1 MKLKSITSIL
11 FALLLV
17 ASCSTESTDK
27 PVGEQV
33 TSAKESIIGRWK
45 LTKEEQKTTR
55 EKGVEYSTQPT
66 NIVLHIQKNGYFIIY
81 DTFIDPEW
89 KEKGL
94 PLIQRRS
101 KGQWK
106 LNDKQLLLTHL
117 MDDSSYTED
126 LEITSITS
134 TELITKGK
142 DRKANIYK
150 TYGK

>member
-1 MKLKSITSIL
+1 MKLIYITSIL

-17 ASCSTESTDK
+17 ASCSGESADK
-27 PVGEQV
+27 SAEEQV
-33 TSAKESIIGRWK
+33 TSEKDGILGRWK

-55 EKGVEYSTQPT
+55 EKGVEYSNQPT

-81 DTFIDPEW
+81 DTFIDPTW

-101 KGQWK
+101 KGQWS
-106 LNDKQLLLTHL
+106 LNGKQLSLTHL
-117 MDDSSYTED
+117 MDDSSYTEE

-142 DRKANIYK
+142 DKKANIYK

>member
-1 MKLKSITSIL
+1 MKLKFITSIL

-17 ASCSTESTDK
+17 TSCTDSSADK
-27 PVGEQV
+27 PAGEQV
-33 TSAKESIIGRWK
+33 TSTKSGILGRWK

-55 EKGVEYSTQPT
+55 EKGVEYSNQPT

-106 LNDKQLLLTHL
+106 LNDKQLSLTHL
-117 MDDSSYTED
+117 MDDSSYTEE

-142 DRKANIYK
+142 DKKANIYK

>member
-1 MKLKSITSIL
+1 MKLIYITSIL
-11 FALLLV
+11 FALLLT
-17 ASCSTESTDK
+17 ASCTSESADK
-27 PVGEQV
+27 PAEEQS
-33 TSAKESIIGRWK
+33 TPAKDGILGRWK

-55 EKGVEYSTQPT
+55 EKGVEYSNQPT

-81 DTFIDPEW
+81 DTFIDPAW

-101 KGQWK
+101 KGQWA
-106 LNDKQLLLTHL
+106 LEGKQLSLTHL
-117 MDDSSYTED
+117 MDDSSYTEE

-142 DRKANIYK
+142 DKKANIYK

>member
-1 MKLKSITSIL
+1 MKLIYITSIL
-11 FALLLV
+11 FVLLLT
-17 ASCSTESTDK
+17 ASCTSESTDK
-27 PVGEQV
+27 PAEEQV
-33 TSAKESIIGRWK
+33 ASKKDDILGRWK

-55 EKGVEYSTQPT
+55 EKGVEYANQPT

-81 DTFIDPEW
+81 DTFIDPSW

-101 KGQWK
+101 KGQWA
-106 LNDKQLLLTHL
+106 LEGKQLSLTHL
-117 MDDSSYTED
+117 MDDSSYTEE